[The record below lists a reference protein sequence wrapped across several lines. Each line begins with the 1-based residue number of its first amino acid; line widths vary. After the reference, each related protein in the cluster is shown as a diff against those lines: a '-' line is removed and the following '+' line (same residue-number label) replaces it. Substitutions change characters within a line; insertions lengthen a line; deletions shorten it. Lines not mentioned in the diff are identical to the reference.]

1 LFSEKVQKEI
11 TGIKQIHNSDTKFPK
26 IILNTLATK
35 VDSIESPISEFHI
48 RIKKFEDIGV
58 IQMNS
63 TNEAKII
70 FNEIFVNFSDGFF
83 IFEKKD
89 IQDKKCLYR
98 KEKTRDLILCVKDNL
113 IFEIDRD
120 RREYGLVL
128 GYGSLYQHS
137 EEPNMEFGYNKSNKQ
152 MYFTATRMIRAGEEL
167 TINYGKEYW
176 DERKSF
182 NTIAPMPEPEKT
194 EELEENGMGL
204 PANAAM
210 ISGAGRTKGFGDIR
224 NPANPAI
231 SGVAIMGAGQ
241 S

>member
-1 LFSEKVQKEI
+1 MTQHKIKTLDEFQVNEDFYNPFDEVTPDTTPKFMSDKGGKLSVRKETFNI
-11 TGIKQIHNSDTKFPK
+11 NRVEYSKRSNGQYTVLSKSLIAVGEIVEICPVIKCG
-26 IILNTLATK
+26 
-35 VDSIESPISEFHI
+35 IESKAI
-48 RIKKFEDIGV
+48 
-58 IQMNS
+58 
-63 TNEAKII
+63 
-70 FNEIFVNFSDGFF
+70 DG
-83 IFEKKD
+83 
-89 IQDKKCLYR
+89 
-98 KEKTRDLILCVKDNL
+98 VKDL
-113 IFEIDRD
+113 IFEINRD

-137 EEPNMEFGYNKSNKQ
+137 EKPNMEFGYNKSNKQ
-152 MYFTATRMIRAGEEL
+152 MYFTTTRMVKAGEEL

-176 DERKSF
+176 DERKNF

-204 PANAAM
+204 PPNAAM

-231 SGVAIMGAGQ
+231 SGVAIMGGGQ